1 LDNAEVREAAKKL
14 FPGGVNSPVRSFR
27 SVGGN
32 PVPIARGQGAHVFDT
47 EGRRYIDYLAA
58 FGPLIL
64 GHGPK
69 TIVEAVQRVAV
80 DGTAFGALTPGEV
93 ELGRRVAEAT
103 GLERVR
109 FVNSG
114 TEATMTAIRLA
125 RAATGRDV
133 VVKFDGCYHGHSDGL
148 LVKAGSGVATLGLSD
163 SAGVPEAIAGLTA
176 VLPYNDVG
184 ALEQWFEANGASTA
198 AVIVEPI
205 AGNMGLVAPT
215 TEFAEALQA
224 IPRQH
229 GALLI
234 ADEVITGFRLRYG
247 LSNVLP
253 EADLVCLGK
262 IIGGGLP
269 VGAFGGRAELMS
281 QIAPEGPVYQA
292 GTLSGNPLVMAAG
305 AAMLDALADGSVYQR
320 IGEVARHLENGL
332 NAAIKR
338 AEVEASVIRVGSML
352 TVFFRNEV
360 PQDYAEAR
368 ESDTAAF
375 GRFHGAMRERGV
387 LLPPSQF
394 ETWFVSAAHTETEI
408 DETVRAAH
416 EAMREAAPHPGKNGA
431 GRP

>member
-1 LDNAEVREAAKKL
+1 MTNAATRDAARQL

-27 SVGGN
+27 SVGGGAI
-32 PVPIARGQGAHVFDT
+32 PIVRGEGAHVFDT
-47 EGRRYIDYLAA
+47 EGRRYIDYIAA

-64 GHGPK
+64 GHAPAP
-69 TIVEAVQRVAV
+69 VVAAIEKAAGK
-80 DGTAFGALTPGEV
+80 GTAFGALTPGEV
-93 ELGRRVAEAT
+93 ELGRRVCEAT

-125 RAATGRDV
+125 RAATHRDI

-176 VLPYNDVG
+176 VLPYNDAA
-184 ALEQWFEANGASTA
+184 ALEAWFSEHGDRTA
-198 AVIVEPI
+198 AVIVESA
-205 AGNMGLVAPT
+205 AGNMGLVPP
-215 TEFAEALQA
+215 EQPFLDALQT

-247 LSNVLP
+247 LSDLLP
-253 EADLVCLGK
+253 GADLMCLGK

-269 VGAFGGRAELMS
+269 VGALGGSARLMS
-281 QIAPEGPVYQA
+281 LIAPEGPVYQA

-305 AAMLDALADGSVYQR
+305 VAMLDTLSNGAPYKRAEEL
-320 IGEVARHLENGL
+320 ARHLENGL
-332 NAAIKR
+332 TAAVKR
-338 AEVEASVIRVGSML
+338 AEAAASVVRMGSML
-352 TVFFRNEV
+352 TLFFRQGAPTN
-360 PQDYAEAR
+360 YAEAR
-368 ESDTAAF
+368 ESDTGMFA
-375 GRFHGAMRERGV
+375 RYHGAMLQRGI

-394 ETWFVSAAHTETEI
+394 ETLFVSSAHNEAAI

-416 EAMREAAPHPGKNGA
+416 ESLREIAAA
-431 GRP
+431 

>member
-1 LDNAEVREAAKKL
+1 MDNDQVRSAAARL

-32 PVPIARGQGAHVFDT
+32 PVPIARGQGASVYDA
-47 EGRRYIDYLAA
+47 EGRRYIDYVGA

-64 GHGPK
+64 GHADPR
-69 TIVEAVQRVAV
+69 IVEAVRRVAGE
-80 DGTAFGALTPGEV
+80 GTAFGAITPGEV
-93 ELGRRVAEAT
+93 ALGERITAVT

-125 RAATGRDV
+125 RAATGRDI

-163 SAGVPEAIAGLTA
+163 SAGVPGAIAALTA

-184 ALEQWFEANGASTA
+184 ALETWFREHPGDTA

-215 TEFAEALQA
+215 PEFLDALQR
-224 IPRQH
+224 IPREH

-247 LSNVLP
+247 LSGLLP
-253 EADLVCLGK
+253 GADIACLGK

-269 VGAFGGRAELMS
+269 VGALGGRRELMELL
-281 QIAPEGPVYQA
+281 APSGPVYQA

-305 AAMLDALADGSVYQR
+305 AAMLDALADGAVYR
-320 IGEVARHLENGL
+320 RLEELGRHLENGL
-332 NAAIKR
+332 QAAIRR
-338 AEVEASVIRVGSML
+338 AEVTASVVRRGSMVTL
-352 TVFFRNEV
+352 FFREGA
-360 PQDYAEAR
+360 PRDYAGAR
-368 ESDTAAF
+368 ESGTAAF
-375 GRFHGAMRERGV
+375 SHFHGAMLERGV
-387 LLPPSQF
+387 MLPPSQF

-408 DETVRAAH
+408 DATVAAAH
-416 EAMREAAPHPGKNGA
+416 EALRETGQ
-431 GRP
+431 R